1 MPYSDKMADIEACK
15 EKLEMALN
23 ECRRKIL
30 LYAQSSL
37 PTESQFEAFRKL
49 VLNELGKSGLEG
61 KAMALLDEVGRER
74 AGSR

>member
-1 MPYSDKMADIEACK
+1 MTDIETCK
-15 EKLEMALN
+15 GKLECALN

-30 LYAQSSL
+30 LYAQSAL
-37 PTESQFEAFRKL
+37 PESQFEAFRKL

-61 KAMALLDEVGRER
+61 KAMALIEEFGKAR

>member
-1 MPYSDKMADIEACK
+1 MRCSDKMPDIETCK
-15 EKLEMALN
+15 EKLESALN

-37 PTESQFEAFRKL
+37 PESQFEAFRKL

-61 KAMALLDEVGRER
+61 KAMALLEAMGKER